1 MPGVAVPAGKG
12 DQHGKAAD
20 GQDRAETVG
29 DAVGDFFTPA
39 VAGGWMRGG
48 CHM

>member
-1 MPGVAVPAGKG
+1 
-12 DQHGKAAD
+12 
-20 GQDRAETVG
+20 VG